1 MAEENVESIDLTNI
15 LEDETNKFVWDVIPE
30 NLRNVRENQHYSNLC
45 RRGSDGGQVAQVP
58 PQ

>member
-30 NLRNVRENQHYSNLC
+30 NLRNVRENQHYSNL
-45 RRGSDGGQVAQVP
+45 
-58 PQ
+58 